1 MFLCTVEGGVIL
13 KIRKVVVLLLI
24 INLAFFSSVALM
36 LEANAVVVSKVVS
49 QTAKKSAKE
58 AIKDV
63 AVKMS
68 NSMIKDY
75 KYDSKGLLTP
85 KDGFE
90 LICLAKDLAS
100 DGVCSAPLQL
110 KKGVKR
116 SELNEIVEI
125 KLEEKIYGSGASK
138 WGEFLD
144 WFVPV
149 FATGLGKSLIE
160 YAIGSGVMAL
170 FDEIAFES
178 LVELDYIQTLGD
190 SNPVVPGNGNGFV
203 RPDITLPELSFDY
216 QDPKW
221 DSVMLN
227 EIVNIDSLVDCGGV
241 YDCAKVEG
249 VYGYPSRTPVLRVLP
264 NYGGKLSVIA
274 SDSSEHYSDDFGIGL
289 GTSVSLPV
297 YKYATTKQGVDRFNL
312 LTYSIQ
318 PSLHYDVRTTITKY
332 TGSGS
337 NVKLVNPEVFTFS
350 MLNLMRFVLDPVEIN
365 GVKEEPLVFKYTP
378 GPNIPGNATVP
389 NFNEA
394 QLKNTITPGTGVPL
408 VAPGA
413 YPLLET
419 ITGIFVYAYV
429 DENGDVIYKTED
441 GRIVGDE
448 DITVGEPKI
457 IENPDGTLDVEKVP
471 KPGEETTESEFACDV
486 GFADIEFGQV
496 GEAFTSVFPF
506 SIPWDL
512 KRYIDNAFSGIGSER
527 PSVDLT
533 FLGDGISLVIPP
545 YFDPWISFFKGLV
558 VILFDITMV
567 FLFYRFMKGGGD

>member
-1 MFLCTVEGGVIL
+1 MKGGVIL
-13 KIRKVVVLLLI
+13 KIRKLVVLLLI
-24 INLAFFSSVALM
+24 INLSLFSSFALM
-36 LEANAVVVSKVVS
+36 FEANAVVLSKVVS

-68 NSMIKDY
+68 TSLIKDN
-75 KYDSKGLLTP
+75 KYDSKGLLKP
-85 KDGFE
+85 KEGFE
-90 LICLAKDLAS
+90 VICLSKDKGS
-100 DGVCSAPLQL
+100 DGSCSSPLQM

-116 SELNEIVEI
+116 SDLSEVVEI
-125 KLEEKIYGSGASK
+125 KLEEKIYGEGSSK
-138 WGEFLD
+138 WAEFLD

-149 FATGLGKSLIE
+149 FATSLGKAVID
-160 YAIGSGVMAL
+160 YTVAGGVMAL
-170 FDEIAFES
+170 FDAIAYES
-178 LVELDYIQTLGD
+178 LVELGYIETLDGT
-190 SNPVVPGNGNGFV
+190 PPIEPGTGNGFV
-203 RPDITLPELSFDY
+203 RPVITLPELSFDY
-216 QDPKW
+216 EDPKW
-221 DSVMLN
+221 DSVMLF
-227 EIVNIDSLVDCGGV
+227 EIFNIDSLVDCAGV

-249 VYGYPSRTPVLRVLP
+249 VYGYPSRQPVLRILP

-274 SDSSEHYSDDFGIGL
+274 SDLTEHYSDDFGIAL
-289 GTSVSLPV
+289 NTSVILPV
-297 YKYATTKQGVDRFNL
+297 YKYATTKQGVDRFL
-312 LTYSIQ
+312 MKSYHIQ
-318 PSLHYDVRTTITKY
+318 PALHYDVHTTLTKY

-337 NVKLVNPEVFTFS
+337 SAKLARPELFTHS
-350 MLNLMRFVLDPVEIN
+350 MLNLMRFAIDPVEYN
-365 GVKEEPLVFKYTP
+365 GVKNEPLVFKYTP
-378 GPNIPGNATVP
+378 GPNVPGNSVIP
-389 NFNEA
+389 KFDEA
-394 QLKNTITPGTGVPL
+394 QLKPSKNPGDIITM

-413 YPLLET
+413 YPLQET
-419 ITGIFVYAYV
+419 ITGIFVYAYI

-471 KPGEETTESEFACDV
+471 KPGEETNNTEFACDV

-533 FLGDGISLVIPP
+533 FLGDGITLVIPP
-545 YFDPWISFFKGLV
+545 YFDSWVVFFKGLV
-558 VILFDITMV
+558 VVLFDITII